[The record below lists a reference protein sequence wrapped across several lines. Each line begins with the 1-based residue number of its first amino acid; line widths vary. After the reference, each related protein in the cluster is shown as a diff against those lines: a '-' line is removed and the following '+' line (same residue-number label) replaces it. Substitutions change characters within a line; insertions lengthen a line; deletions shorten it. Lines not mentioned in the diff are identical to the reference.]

1 MKYVKGLII
10 LLFLFICLSTYSNPV
25 GAIFIPQNQFDDVEF
40 LMTTS
45 ILDSAGLIYYVFSEK
60 DDTCF
65 GRSGYKILPFTVM
78 DSVEDYPL
86 DFLILNGGIGTY
98 YYADNLRL
106 REIIKRAD
114 SEKKIIVASNFAPI
128 LFMKD
133 SMLQGRSINFV
144 RNKITEDLEKKYKFK
159 YLPGPVIVSEN
170 LITSPSSEFVRLYL
184 NEFLKKY
191 YETFSSESE

>member
-1 MKYVKGLII
+1 
-10 LLFLFICLSTYSNPV
+10 
-25 GAIFIPQNQFDDVEF
+25 
-40 LMTTS
+40 
-45 ILDSAGLIYYVFSEK
+45 LIYYVFSEK